1 MYISKSRFINWTR
14 CPMYF
19 ALEMKYNPM
28 GKDDIEVE
36 RERREEILG
45 ELVESMKESTMGST
59 DFSEDDEEEFNTA
72 PSPELE
78 ALLPYYNQVEDEALK
93 VAKKYFRGT
102 FQNQKLFEYD
112 LHGHTYRCYVDIY
125 NENERE
131 INIIEV
137 KATTNKK
144 YRYWKDKDG
153 QNKGLFFSDVQRNTR
168 DRIKNTYHLF
178 VKDGNFWRLNIAES
192 TVNDYASRMFEQK
205 KNSLLDKY
213 SKVGKYPYDLAFQRF
228 VIEHALRKS
237 GDNRPVNY
245 YLAVLNSE
253 YVYDGAVD
261 GKGKRVY
268 NNVEGQEIVTFLD
281 LNETT
286 KAYQTVIL
294 KEIASLDSY
303 ISNPHDVNNKV
314 DVGKHCAWGE
324 NTECLFYK
332 HCFEKLREVPETNR
346 ANNYVYCQGK
356 FKEGNIEN
364 KYQLVNEGYRKFDDV
379 PTEWLV
385 KENHN
390 IQRDCYD
397 NDTEYVDKEKMQYWF
412 DQLEYPI
419 YHLDFE
425 GFPCPLPR
433 FKGESPYSQSVF
445 EFSLHIESKPG
456 VCDKEND
463 NVIFLNEEYFDDE
476 REALAKNIVDHFE
489 FNADG
494 TLKGTMLAQFTAYE
508 KGRLEE
514 LANLYPKYSAKL
526 LAIRDKSADLLHL
539 LRNNKEMYE
548 EMYKKQYE
556 KRYGKSYED
565 IKREMTKE
573 MKAEMKEEMKKAEV
587 INYYH
592 KDLSGSYSIKKTL
605 PVLVPSLTY
614 KGMDVGNGVQAYI
627 AYINYDSDQPTFN
640 TLKTKVERREALK
653 RYCQQDTWAMVEI
666 LRAVREKI
674 K

>member
-19 ALEMKYNPM
+19 AMELKHNPM
-28 GKDDIEVE
+28 GKDDIDAE

-45 ELVESMKESTMGST
+45 ELAESIKESAMESAE
-59 DFSEDDEEEFNTA
+59 FSEENDENFDTT

-93 VAKKYFRGT
+93 VAKKYFDGK
-102 FQNQKLFEYD
+102 FQNQKLFEYE

-125 NENERE
+125 NENEKE

-144 YRYWKDKDG
+144 YSYWKDKDG
-153 QNKGLFFSDVQRNTR
+153 KNQGLFFSDAYRNTK
-168 DRIKNTYHLF
+168 DKIKNTYHLF
-178 VKDGNFWRLNIAES
+178 VKDGNIWRLNTADS
-192 TVNDYASRMFEQK
+192 QVNEYATNNFEQK
-205 KNSLLDKY
+205 KNSLLDRY
-213 SKVGKYPYDLAFQRF
+213 NKVGKYPHDLAFQRF
-228 VIEHALRKS
+228 VIENALRQAN
-237 GDNRPVNY
+237 DNRPVNY

-253 YVYDGAVD
+253 YVYNGTVD
-261 GKGKRVY
+261 ENGKCLY
-268 NNVEGQEIVTFLD
+268 HDINGQEIVTFLD

-286 KAYQTVIL
+286 EAYQKKIL
-294 KEIASLDSY
+294 EEIAYLESY
-303 ISNPHDVNNKV
+303 ISTPHDVNNKV
-314 DVGKHCAWGE
+314 NVGKHCAWGE
-324 NTECLFYK
+324 NTECLFYE
-332 HCFEKLREVPETNR
+332 HCFEKLREVPKTNR

-356 FKEGNIEN
+356 FREGNIEN
-364 KYQLVNEGYRKFDDV
+364 KYQLVNKGYWKFEDV
-379 PTEWLV
+379 PIDWLV
-385 KENHN
+385 KENHK

-397 NDTEYVDKEKMQYWF
+397 NNTEYVDKEKMQYWF

-419 YHLDFE
+419 YHFDFE

-433 FKGESPYSQSVF
+433 FNGETPYRQSVF
-445 EFSLHIESKPG
+445 EFSLHIEREPG
-456 VCDKEND
+456 NCDKEKD
-463 NVIFLNEEYFDDE
+463 NFIFLNKEYLDDE
-476 REALAKNIVDHFE
+476 RKELAKAIIDHFE
-489 FNADG
+489 FNKDG
-494 TLKGTMLAQFTAYE
+494 SLKGTMLAQFTAYE

-514 LANLYPKYSAKL
+514 LANLYPEYRAKL
-526 LAIRDKSADLLHL
+526 LAIRDRSADLLHL

-548 EMYKKQYE
+548 GM
-556 KRYGKSYED
+556 KSAD
-565 IKREMTKE
+565 L
-573 MKAEMKEEMKKAEV
+573 

-640 TLKTKVERREALK
+640 TLKTKAERREALK

-666 LRAVREKI
+666 LRAVRKKI
-674 K
+674 SL